1 MNRIPKECKFWFIT
15 YIITSAKYNSHTT
28 RLQVATDS
36 TLHNEEKY

>member
-15 YIITSAKYNSHTT
+15 YITSAKYNSHTT